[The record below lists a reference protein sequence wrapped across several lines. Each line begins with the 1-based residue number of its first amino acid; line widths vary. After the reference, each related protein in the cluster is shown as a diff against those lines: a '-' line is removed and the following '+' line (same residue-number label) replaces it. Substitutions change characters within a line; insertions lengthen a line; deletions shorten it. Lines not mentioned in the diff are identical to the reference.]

1 MFYWDWTMILVIP
14 GLLLGLWAQMRVSS
28 AFRKYSA
35 VYARSGMSAEDVARS
50 MLNQAGCGNVSIR
63 SVSGNLTDHYDPRN
77 NTLRLSDGVYGSSSV
92 AAIGIAAHECG
103 HAMQQH
109 EGYAPLVL
117 RSALVPVVNLG
128 SNLYFPIFLLGLLFS
143 WEPLIYVG
151 IACFALTLVFSL
163 VTLPVEFNASG
174 RALRVLDQQGYLSPE
189 EMDGARAVLSAA
201 AMTYVAAAIS
211 SLLPPWEKRFGSPC
225 ASWWPFPIFRP
236 ILRRRRTPSACSPAD
251 GRTVRGR
258 KAQGARGKRAS
269 VTPLPAWGR
278 K

>member
-63 SVSGNLTDHYDPRN
+63 TVSGNLTDHYDPRN

-151 IACFALTLVFSL
+151 IACFALILVFSL

-174 RALRVLDQQGYLSPE
+174 RALRVLDQQGYLSSE
-189 EMDGARAVLSAA
+189 EMDGARAVLNAA

-211 SLLPPWEKRFGSPC
+211 SLLQLVRLLII
-225 ASWWPFPIFRP
+225 ARD
-236 ILRRRRTPSACSPAD
+236 RRD
-251 GRTVRGR
+251 
-258 KAQGARGKRAS
+258 
-269 VTPLPAWGR
+269 
-278 K
+278 

>member
-35 VYARSGMSAEDVARS
+35 VHARSGMSAEDVARS

-117 RSALVPVVNLG
+117 RSALVPAVNLG

-174 RALRVLDQQGYLSPE
+174 RALRVLDQQGYLSSE
-189 EMDGARAVLSAA
+189 EMDGARAVLNAA

-211 SLLPPWEKRFGSPC
+211 SLLQLVRLLVI
-225 ASWWPFPIFRP
+225 ARD
-236 ILRRRRTPSACSPAD
+236 RRD
-251 GRTVRGR
+251 
-258 KAQGARGKRAS
+258 
-269 VTPLPAWGR
+269 
-278 K
+278 

>member
-1 MFYWDWTMILVIP
+1 
-14 GLLLGLWAQMRVSS
+14 
-28 AFRKYSA
+28 
-35 VYARSGMSAEDVARS
+35 

-117 RSALVPVVNLG
+117 RSALVPGGQPGQQPL
-128 SNLYFPIFLLGLLFS
+128 FPHLS
-143 WEPLIYVG
+143 AG
-151 IACFALTLVFSL
+151 IAVQLGAADLRGHRRFALTLVFSL

-211 SLLPPWEKRFGSPC
+211 SLLQLVRLLII
-225 ASWWPFPIFRP
+225 ARD
-236 ILRRRRTPSACSPAD
+236 RRD
-251 GRTVRGR
+251 
-258 KAQGARGKRAS
+258 
-269 VTPLPAWGR
+269 
-278 K
+278 

>member
-28 AFRKYSA
+28 AFKKYSA
-35 VYARSGMSAEDVARS
+35 VHARNGMSAEEVARS
-50 MLNQAGCGNVSIR
+50 MLNRADCGDVSVR

-77 NTLRLSDGVYGSSSV
+77 NTLRLSDGVYGSTSV
-92 AAIGIAAHECG
+92 AAIGVAAHECG

-109 EGYAPLVL
+109 EGYAPLKL
-117 RSALVPVVNLG
+117 RSALVPVVNLA

-143 WEPLIYVG
+143 WEPLLYVG

-174 RALRVLDQQGYLSPE
+174 RALRVLEQQGYLSGE
-189 EMDGARAVLSAA
+189 EMDGARAVLNAA

-211 SLLPPWEKRFGSPC
+211 SLLQLVRLLII
-225 ASWWPFPIFRP
+225 ARD
-236 ILRRRRTPSACSPAD
+236 RRN
-251 GRTVRGR
+251 
-258 KAQGARGKRAS
+258 
-269 VTPLPAWGR
+269 
-278 K
+278 

>member
-35 VYARSGMSAEDVARS
+35 VHARSGMSAEDVARS

-63 SVSGNLTDHYDPRN
+63 TVSGNLTDHYDPRN

-109 EGYAPLVL
+109 EGYAPLML

-143 WEPLIYVG
+143 WDPLIYVG

-174 RALRVLDQQGYLSPE
+174 RALRVLDQQGYLSSE
-189 EMDGARAVLSAA
+189 EMDGARAVLNAA

-211 SLLPPWEKRFGSPC
+211 SLLQLVRLLII
-225 ASWWPFPIFRP
+225 ARD
-236 ILRRRRTPSACSPAD
+236 RRD
-251 GRTVRGR
+251 
-258 KAQGARGKRAS
+258 
-269 VTPLPAWGR
+269 
-278 K
+278 

>member
-1 MFYWDWTMILVIP
+1 MFFYGYNMEYVFLLIIAMILA
-14 GLLLGLWAQMRVSS
+14 GLAQAKVSSTYNKYSRVPNRRGLTGEQVAAQM
-28 AFRKYSA
+28 
-35 VYARSGMSAEDVARS
+35 
-50 MLNQAGCGNVSIR
+50 LIQAGIHDVRIERVAGH
-63 SVSGNLTDHYDPRN
+63 LTDHYDPRN

-109 EGYAPLVL
+109 EGYAPLML

-128 SNLYFPIFLLGLLFS
+128 SNLYFSIFLLGLLFS

-211 SLLPPWEKRFGSPC
+211 SLLQLVRLLII
-225 ASWWPFPIFRP
+225 ARN
-236 ILRRRRTPSACSPAD
+236 RRD
-251 GRTVRGR
+251 
-258 KAQGARGKRAS
+258 
-269 VTPLPAWGR
+269 
-278 K
+278 

>member
-35 VYARSGMSAEDVARS
+35 VHARSGMSAEDVARS

-63 SVSGNLTDHYDPRN
+63 TVSGNLTDHYDPRN

-117 RSALVPVVNLG
+117 RSTLVPVVNLG

-174 RALRVLDQQGYLSPE
+174 RALRVLDQQGYLSSE
-189 EMDGARAVLSAA
+189 EMDGARAVLNAA

-211 SLLPPWEKRFGSPC
+211 SLLQLVRLLII
-225 ASWWPFPIFRP
+225 ARD
-236 ILRRRRTPSACSPAD
+236 RRD
-251 GRTVRGR
+251 
-258 KAQGARGKRAS
+258 
-269 VTPLPAWGR
+269 
-278 K
+278 

>member
-174 RALRVLDQQGYLSPE
+174 RALRVLDQQGYLSSE
-189 EMDGARAVLSAA
+189 EMDGARAVLNAA

-211 SLLPPWEKRFGSPC
+211 SLLQLVRLLII
-225 ASWWPFPIFRP
+225 ARD
-236 ILRRRRTPSACSPAD
+236 RRD
-251 GRTVRGR
+251 
-258 KAQGARGKRAS
+258 
-269 VTPLPAWGR
+269 
-278 K
+278 

>member
-1 MFYWDWTMILVIP
+1 MILVIP

-35 VYARSGMSAEDVARS
+35 VHARSGMSAEDVARS

-63 SVSGNLTDHYDPRN
+63 TVSGNLTDHYDPRN

-174 RALRVLDQQGYLSPE
+174 RALRVLDQQGYLSSE
-189 EMDGARAVLSAA
+189 EMDGARAVLNAA

-211 SLLPPWEKRFGSPC
+211 SLLQLVRLLVI
-225 ASWWPFPIFRP
+225 ARD
-236 ILRRRRTPSACSPAD
+236 RRD
-251 GRTVRGR
+251 
-258 KAQGARGKRAS
+258 
-269 VTPLPAWGR
+269 
-278 K
+278 

>member
-35 VYARSGMSAEDVARS
+35 VHARSGMSAEDVARS

-174 RALRVLDQQGYLSPE
+174 RALRVLDQQGYLSSE
-189 EMDGARAVLSAA
+189 EMDGARAVLNAA
-201 AMTYVAAAIS
+201 AMTYVATAIS
-211 SLLPPWEKRFGSPC
+211 SLLQLVRLLII
-225 ASWWPFPIFRP
+225 ARD
-236 ILRRRRTPSACSPAD
+236 RRD
-251 GRTVRGR
+251 
-258 KAQGARGKRAS
+258 
-269 VTPLPAWGR
+269 
-278 K
+278 

>member
-63 SVSGNLTDHYDPRN
+63 TVSGNLTAHYDPRN

-174 RALRVLDQQGYLSPE
+174 RALRVLDQQGYLSSE
-189 EMDGARAVLSAA
+189 EMDGARAVLNAA

-211 SLLPPWEKRFGSPC
+211 SLLQLVRLLII
-225 ASWWPFPIFRP
+225 ARD
-236 ILRRRRTPSACSPAD
+236 RRD
-251 GRTVRGR
+251 
-258 KAQGARGKRAS
+258 
-269 VTPLPAWGR
+269 
-278 K
+278 

>member
-28 AFRKYSA
+28 AFKKYSA
-35 VYARSGMSAEDVARS
+35 VHARNGMSAEEVARS
-50 MLNQAGCGNVSIR
+50 MLNQAGCGEVSIR

-77 NTLRLSDGVYGSSSV
+77 NTLRLSDGVYGSTSV
-92 AAIGIAAHECG
+92 AAIGVAAHECG

-109 EGYAPLVL
+109 EGYAPLKL

-174 RALRVLDQQGYLSPE
+174 RALRVLEQQGYLSSE

-211 SLLPPWEKRFGSPC
+211 SLLQLVRLLII
-225 ASWWPFPIFRP
+225 ARN
-236 ILRRRRTPSACSPAD
+236 RRD
-251 GRTVRGR
+251 
-258 KAQGARGKRAS
+258 
-269 VTPLPAWGR
+269 
-278 K
+278 

>member
-1 MFYWDWTMILVIP
+1 MFYWDWTMILVVP

-63 SVSGNLTDHYDPRN
+63 TVSGNLTDHYDPRN

-117 RSALVPVVNLG
+117 RSTLVPVVNLG

-174 RALRVLDQQGYLSPE
+174 RALRVLDQQGYLSSE

-211 SLLPPWEKRFGSPC
+211 SLLQLVRLLII
-225 ASWWPFPIFRP
+225 ARD
-236 ILRRRRTPSACSPAD
+236 RRD
-251 GRTVRGR
+251 
-258 KAQGARGKRAS
+258 
-269 VTPLPAWGR
+269 
-278 K
+278 

>member
-63 SVSGNLTDHYDPRN
+63 TVSGNLTDHYDPRN

-103 HAMQQH
+103 HAMQH
-109 EGYAPLVL
+109 EEYAPLVL
-117 RSALVPVVNLG
+117 RSTLVPVVNLG

-211 SLLPPWEKRFGSPC
+211 SLLQLVRLLVI
-225 ASWWPFPIFRP
+225 ARN
-236 ILRRRRTPSACSPAD
+236 RRD
-251 GRTVRGR
+251 
-258 KAQGARGKRAS
+258 
-269 VTPLPAWGR
+269 
-278 K
+278 

>member
-28 AFRKYSA
+28 AFKKYSA
-35 VYARSGMSAEDVARS
+35 VHARNGMSAEEVARS
-50 MLNQAGCGNVSIR
+50 MLNRADCGDVSVR

-77 NTLRLSDGVYGSSSV
+77 NTLRLSDGVYGSTSV
-92 AAIGIAAHECG
+92 AAIGVAAHECG

-109 EGYAPLVL
+109 EGYAPLKL

-174 RALRVLDQQGYLSPE
+174 RALRVLDQQGYLSSE
-189 EMDGARAVLSAA
+189 EMDGARAVLNAA

-211 SLLPPWEKRFGSPC
+211 SLLQLVRLLII
-225 ASWWPFPIFRP
+225 ARD
-236 ILRRRRTPSACSPAD
+236 RRD
-251 GRTVRGR
+251 
-258 KAQGARGKRAS
+258 
-269 VTPLPAWGR
+269 
-278 K
+278 